1 MSWEFH
7 SPTSESWIPFTP
19 ANNALIQKAAE
30 EGSKSIYLS
39 PLVAVDLRRLIL
51 RNESNG
57 RVCSIRR
64 TTPRAGKEQP
74 GSVDGLCRRSN
85 AFHLVDSPLESL
97 QHPSTTLFHSQ
108 HCHQP
113 SSEQQRGMLVPLFPR
128 GSRFAQQ
135 WKQEEEAAL
144 AKVLHLIQA
153 ATLPTEMTLQQGGG
167 GGNEG
172 MRIRKIHELGEKL
185 SKDEL
190 RIFLSQPPAL
200 LFPLI
205 VAASHY
211 IRKDQSEDGKA
222 AASGMC

>member
-1 MSWEFH
+1 M
-7 SPTSESWIPFTP
+7 TP
-19 ANNALIQKAAE
+19 ANNALIHKAAE
-30 EGSKSIYLS
+30 AGRPTIYLS
-39 PLVAVDLRRLIL
+39 PLVAVDLRSLIL

-64 TTPRAGKEQP
+64 TTLRAGKEQP
-74 GSVDGLCRRSN
+74 GSILPQCN
-85 AFHLVDSPLESL
+85 AFHQVDSSLES
-97 QHPSTTLFHSQ
+97 
-108 HCHQP
+108 QP
-113 SSEQQRGMLVPLFPR
+113 SSEQQRPLLVPLFPR

-172 MRIRKIHELGEKL
+172 MRIWKINELAEKL

-190 RIFLSQPPAL
+190 RIFLSQSPAL

-211 IRKDQSEDGKA
+211 IRKDQSEEGKA